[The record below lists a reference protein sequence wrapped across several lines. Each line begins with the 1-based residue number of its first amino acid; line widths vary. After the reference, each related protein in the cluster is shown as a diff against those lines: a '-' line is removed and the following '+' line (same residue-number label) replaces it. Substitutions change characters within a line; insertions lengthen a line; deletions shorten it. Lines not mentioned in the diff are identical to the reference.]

1 MAGTIKNK
9 NFTEKNW
16 GINLIILTFNIKM
29 KLLTHI
35 IPAVVIVS
43 VALFSSCDS
52 KRQPGKVYMPDMSYS
67 RAYESF
73 ANRDSTKFTMD
84 MFKKGGDMIYFNNL
98 PPSGTIKRGE
108 LFPYSLPNDSNGYKM
123 SSMVQNPYDS
133 IEMTK
138 TQMAEAGRLY
148 NVNCGICHGAT
159 GVANG
164 PIASGGYVGGVAN
177 LTAEAY
183 IKMADGTMFH
193 SITYGKG
200 VMGSYASQV
209 TRAQRWMIVKYI
221 RTLQPSGDSTS
232 TAAKA
237 DTTVKK
243 I

>member
-1 MAGTIKNK
+1 
-9 NFTEKNW
+9 
-16 GINLIILTFNIKM
+16 M

-35 IPAVVIVS
+35 IPAVLITAIV
-43 VALFSSCDS
+43 LFASCDS
-52 KRQPGKVYMPDMSYS
+52 KRQPGKIYMPDMTYS

-73 ANRDSTKFTMD
+73 AKRDSTKFTMD
-84 MFKKGGDMIYFNNL
+84 MFKKGGEMIFFDNV
-98 PPSGTIKRGE
+98 PPAGTIKRGE

-123 SSMVQNPYDS
+123 SGMVKNPYDS
-133 IEMTK
+133 LKLTK
-138 TQMAEAGRLY
+138 VQMAEAGRLF
-148 NVNCGICHGAT
+148 NINCAICHGAT

-164 PIASGGYVGGVAN
+164 PIAAGGYVGGVAN
-177 LTAEAY
+177 LTADAY

-200 VMGSYASQV
+200 IMGSYASQV

-221 RTLQPSGDSTS
+221 RTLQPQPKGDSTS

-237 DTTVKK
+237 DTAVKK